1 MSASI
6 VETVYDFDITRDVLL
21 DFVLAD
27 PICFYQVFDVFMLF
41 ILPFKK
47 SLCFDTRSHYA
58 FLLVC
63 PGLWCG

>member
-27 PICFYQVFDVFMLF
+27 PICFYQVFDVFNVIYSAL
-41 ILPFKK
+41 LKN
-47 SLCFDTRSHYA
+47 LCFDTRSHYA
-58 FLLVC
+58 SLLVC
-63 PGLWCG
+63 PGPWCG